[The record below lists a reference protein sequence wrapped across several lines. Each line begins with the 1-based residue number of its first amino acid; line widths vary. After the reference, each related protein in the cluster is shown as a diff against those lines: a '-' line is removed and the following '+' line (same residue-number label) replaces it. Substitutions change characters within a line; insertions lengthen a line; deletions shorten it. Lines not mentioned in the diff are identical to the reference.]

1 MTRPAV
7 ATNQVTRPG
16 AFAAVDSSGQPL
28 ALQRAGLT
36 ASGFEIIGNGWEIAS
51 RGALTSQN
59 TTLAPGQTV
68 RITGKGLQRLTTT
81 GVYVLSTPVWVA
93 AGVVSYENEFTV
105 EFQIPALPPG
115 QHTLQ
120 INAVRQGQLP
130 MSLGV
135 GFTLGSAAPARAP
148 AATQPSE
155 SANFIAFPRSSSS
168 LTPSAKGKLRRIA
181 KSTQASTVEISVV
194 GLPGAAG
201 ADLSAKRT
209 AAVGRYLQS
218 QGARVSMRPAMSPRS
233 SGPAGVLVVASTPP
247 ASSPAGVS
255 SLIVRFTPGQEPA
268 IGDVLASNLTVR
280 KSLGFRMFRVDFT
293 TPVSEDAAIAA
304 AGSLSSN
311 RSVEFAEPDA
321 RVTTMVTRGRPASL

>member
-7 ATNQVTRPG
+7 PTNQVNRAG
-16 AFAAVDSSGQPL
+16 AFAAVDSTGQPL

-36 ASGFEIIGNGWEIAS
+36 GTGFEIVGNGWEIAS

-59 TTLAPGQTV
+59 TTLVPGQMI
-68 RITGKGLQRLTTT
+68 RITGKGLQRLTTA

-135 GFTLGSAAPARAP
+135 GFTLGSAAPARTP
-148 AATQPSE
+148 AATQPTD
-155 SANFIAFPRSSSS
+155 SADFIAFPRSSPS
-168 LTPSAKGKLRRIA
+168 LSPSAKGKLRRIA
-181 KSTQASTVEISVV
+181 KSAVASNTEISVV
-194 GLPGAAG
+194 GLPGTAG
-201 ADLSAKRT
+201 PDLSTKRT
-209 AAVGRYLQS
+209 SAVGRYLQS
-218 QGARVSMRPAMSPRS
+218 QGARVSTRPAMSPRS

-255 SLIVRFTPGQEPA
+255 SLIVRFKSGQQPE
-268 IGDVLASNLTVR
+268 IGDVLAPNLTVR
-280 KSLGFRMFRVDFT
+280 KYLGFRMFRVDFAA
-293 TPVSEDAAIAA
+293 PVSEDAAIAA
-304 AGSLSSN
+304 AASLSSN
-311 RSVEFAEPDA
+311 RSVDFAEPDA
-321 RVTTMVTRGRPASL
+321 RVTTMVTRGRAANL